1 MAAIPSG
8 TPATNQHDSLVAEM
22 DQAIMLK
29 MVYEYAAGC
38 AFSVSSEWRARS
50 EAVDMLK
57 HKREMSG
64 ADLGIAIANKKPWRV
79 EQIKNQLTGENEG
92 EVHTLEVFVMTADEL
107 KKVVRAHNGEI
118 Y

>member
-1 MAAIPSG
+1 
-8 TPATNQHDSLVAEM
+8 
-22 DQAIMLK
+22 MLK

-38 AFSVSSEWRARS
+38 AFSVSNELFGRS
-50 EAVDMLK
+50 EADDILK

-64 ADLGIAIANKKPWRV
+64 ADLGMAIANKKPWRV
-79 EQIKNQLTGENEG
+79 EQIKNQLTGKNEG
-92 EVHTLEVFVMTADEL
+92 EVHTLEVFVMTEDEL